1 MERRL
6 STAAQRHGAW
16 PDANAELNRQVSAL
30 APALRTGNQPAGR
43 QEGRLSALLPFAKR
57 GRDVPERRASTA
69 SSDPDLDADELAAIA
84 AAKERGRRATFD
96 STFTADSSDGSVGPS
111 RRRVD
116 SISIATGAS
125 STSNIDLLSALQQSP
140 IALSADRRGRVDI
153 YAALAHGP
161 STTTFGESRPSVSS
175 SIGPSV
181 DSVVDRPSIRTHPA
195 EAVSLRSSV
204 SSNVALGTG
213 TASSFSFS
221 PAPSEGVSS
230 IAPLLGSADRRDSQ
244 VSPVRPRS
252 SGSRLTWIS
261 QQRQVRDQIIDAR

>member
-1 MERRL
+1 MPA
-6 STAAQRHGAW
+6 TN
-16 PDANAELNRQVSAL
+16 DRQVSAL
-30 APALRTGNQPAGR
+30 GPAMRGGQPPASR
-43 QEGRLSALLPFAKR
+43 QEGRLSALLFAKR
-57 GRDVPERRASTA
+57 GRDVQAERRASTA
-69 SSDPDLDADELAAIA
+69 SSDPELDADELAAIA

-116 SISIATGAS
+116 SVSIATGAS

-161 STTTFGESRPSVSS
+161 STTTFGDSRPSVSS
-175 SIGPSV
+175 VAPSI
-181 DSVVDRPSIRTHPA
+181 DIVVDQPSTRTHPA
-195 EAVSLRSSV
+195 EIISLRSSA

-230 IAPLLGSADRRDSQ
+230 IAPLLGSSEARRDSQ
-244 VSPVRPRS
+244 VSPFRPRS
-252 SGSRLTWIS
+252 SQSRSTWAS
-261 QQRQVRDQIIDAR
+261 QQRQVHEAALDVS